1 MLAATSQAAEVS
13 ELNRK
18 LRLADEELDRVN
30 KRFDEMQ
37 GMRNLHTRSDMCANS
52 FDLLNFMIVII
63 VGAAVVESLR
73 SALAPAKKEAEVRR
87 AAADKAAKELEAEQT
102 ARRKHEA
109 RVGEV
114 EQELKDAITK
124 CESLEQKTSDQ
135 ASELAKALRDIK
147 EARVES

>member
-1 MLAATSQAAEVS
+1 MLAATTHAAEVS

-18 LRLADEELDRVN
+18 LQLTDEELDYVN
-30 KRFDEMQ
+30 KRFDETQ
-37 GMRNLHTRSDMCANS
+37 GMRNLYVRIDMCIES
-52 FDLLNFMIVII
+52 FNLSEFVIMIT
-63 VGAAVVESLR
+63 VGAAEVESLK
-73 SALAPAKKEAEVRR
+73 STLAQAQKEAKVNK

-124 CESLEQKTSDQ
+124 CES
-135 ASELAKALRDIK
+135 
-147 EARVES
+147 